1 MSIAGHDLIF
11 NRQNKENIAAVD
23 RAAENFAKVE
33 VYKGLVIEPST
44 NGPRNLKEKL
54 KLANGS

>member
-1 MSIAGHDLIF
+1 MSQAGHDLIF

-33 VYKGLVIEPST
+33 TYKGIVIESST

-54 KLANGS
+54 KLANSS